1 MWWRIPSQGA
11 ELHQK
16 HQQTRFQLK
25 LPVSS
30 LVHAVLTRDCRG
42 DRAIDRELAG
52 NAGLIIQQS
61 LVLYPIAY
69 LAPAK
74 RRRQSTSVVRK
85 QIVGTSS
92 ANITEVEGILC
103 LDIAPAS
110 NGVTPTT
117 TRTPCRSECQVSGR
131 LEETTILQVLS
142 VKVL

>member
-1 MWWRIPSQGA
+1 MI
-11 ELHQK
+11 
-16 HQQTRFQLK
+16 TRN
-25 LPVSS
+25 
-30 LVHAVLTRDCRG
+30 CRG

-74 RRRQSTSVVRK
+74 RRRQSTSVVGK

-103 LDIAPAS
+103 SDIAPVS

-117 TRTPCRSECQVSGR
+117 TRTPCRSECQESGR

-142 VKVL
+142 VKVRWPCSSTISTEFLSKDTNQVGQSGSADQVS